1 MIEINN
7 LSKIFTTEKNKA
19 VITLSNISLR
29 IRKGKFIALVGP
41 SGCGKTTLLK
51 LLAGLIKPTQGKIIV
66 KGEKLKDSRRSCG
79 FIFQDY
85 SLFPWLNIEQNIL
98 LGNNNPKLLN
108 KYLKLARLND
118 YREFYPKDLSG
129 GMRQRVAILR
139 SIIQN
144 PDFILMDEPFS
155 ALDVETKNRI
165 QKILLNL
172 WQKSG
177 QTILFVTHD
186 IEEAIFLADEIVV
199 LSDKPTTIKA
209 KIDIKFSR
217 PRRGDLRYDK
227 EFVELRKKINDLIY
241 HE

>member
-139 SIIQN
+139 S
-144 PDFILMDEPFS
+144 
-155 ALDVETKNRI
+155 
-165 QKILLNL
+165 
-172 WQKSG
+172 
-177 QTILFVTHD
+177 
-186 IEEAIFLADEIVV
+186 
-199 LSDKPTTIKA
+199 
-209 KIDIKFSR
+209 
-217 PRRGDLRYDK
+217 
-227 EFVELRKKINDLIY
+227 
-241 HE
+241 